1 MDEKI
6 ECPECEGEGLIYIDT
21 SRRCG
26 KSMSNCCG
34 GCGYDVQCSNC
45 LGEGE
50 VEL

>member
-6 ECPECEGEGLIYIDT
+6 ECPECEGERVIYIDT
-21 SRRCG
+21 STRCG
-26 KSMSNCCG
+26 KPMNNCCG

>member
-21 SRRCG
+21 KDQCG
-26 KSMSNCCG
+26 KSLSNCCCA
-34 GCGYDVQCSNC
+34 CGYDVQCSNC